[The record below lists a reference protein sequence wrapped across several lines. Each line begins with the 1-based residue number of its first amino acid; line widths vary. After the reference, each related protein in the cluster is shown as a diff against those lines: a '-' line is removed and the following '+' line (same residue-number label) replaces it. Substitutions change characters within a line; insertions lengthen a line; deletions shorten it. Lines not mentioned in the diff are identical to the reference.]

1 MKLILSDVLSRV
13 GKLSSVSTDA
23 EIANVLGVSPQ
34 TLSTWKRRG
43 TIPYERICS
52 FATSK
57 DVSLDYLLLGVSGR
71 SYLGGLDPMLLE
83 GIGME
88 FEATAPELL
97 TIHNIGLIYN
107 RVVKLLEPKDNWT
120 KTVEEEVA
128 YFAQISHAQSR
139 VENGKLP
146 PIYEEESRV
155 FKKEGIDSYEVFGA
169 SKNDDTTSVT
179 QYISGTGNDVAGRDI
194 VKKKDRE

>member
-1 MKLILSDVLSRV
+1 MNIELKLVDVLSRIA
-13 GKLSSVSTDA
+13 KLSDVYTDA
-23 EIANVLGVSPQ
+23 DVAEVLGVSPQ

-52 FATSK
+52 FATAK

-88 FEATAPELL
+88 FEKTAPELL
-97 TIHNIGLIYN
+97 TIHNVGLIYN
-107 RVVKLLEPKDNWT
+107 RVIRLLEPNDNWT
-120 KTVEEEVA
+120 RAVREEVA

-139 VENGKLP
+139 VEIGKLP

-155 FKKEGIDSYEVFGA
+155 FKKVGIDANEVFGV
-169 SKNDDTTSVT
+169 SKNDDATSVK
-179 QYISGTGNDVAGRDI
+179 QHVSGNKNEVAGRDI
-194 VKKKDRE
+194 VKKAK